1 MIATLV
7 GNAIL
12 GSLVLICLIMCIQ
25 GTTKHPDYKEAY
37 IITFLIMITIMYTIN
52 EGSAM
57 TVWKWRANPKLAQT
71 SAYIQS
77 ASQIAGAASRR
88 VFRGPSGSSGSSIA
102 SSILSSF

>member
-1 MIATLV
+1 MIATLT

-25 GTTKHPDYKEAY
+25 GTTKHPEYKEAY
-37 IITFLIMITIMYTIN
+37 IITFLIMLTIMYTIN
-52 EGSAM
+52 EGSAL

-71 SAYIQS
+71 SAYIRGTS
-77 ASQIAGAASRR
+77 KVAGAATSRIGSA
-88 VFRGPSGSSGSSIA
+88 FSG